1 MKPRAMLILVLI
13 LGLLAAPLAADA
25 QSRTIPRV
33 GYLTLTGSSYEAAF
47 RTRLRELGYVDRQNI
62 LIEYRSGGGKV
73 ERLAEQ
79 AGELVRLP
87 VDVLV
92 AANTQAIEAARR
104 ATRTVPIVFPVTFDP
119 VQAGYVASLARPGA
133 NLTGLTPLN
142 PVLTAKRVELL
153 KEAIHGLSLVAVLRN
168 PTNPG
173 SAFVLNET
181 ATAARRVDVRVQ
193 AFEARAPD
201 DLEAAVAGAVR
212 ARAGALMVI
221 SDNMFF
227 TQHRRIV
234 DLATRHRLPAMFD
247 TTNFV
252 EAGGLMSYG
261 ADLTDLFRRAA
272 DYIDKILRGAK
283 PAELPVEQATK
294 FELVIN
300 LKTAKA

>member
-1 MKPRAMLILVLI
+1 MATSSVAEH
-13 LGLLAAPLAADA
+13 AA
-25 QSRTIPRV
+25 
-33 GYLTLTGSSYEAAF
+33 
-47 RTRLRELGYVDRQNI
+47 
-62 LIEYRSGGGKV
+62 
-73 ERLAEQ
+73 
-79 AGELVRLP
+79 ELVQLH

-104 ATRTVPIVFPVTFDP
+104 ATTTVPIVFPLTFDP
-119 VQAGYVASLARPGA
+119 VRAGYVASLARPGG

-153 KEAIHGLSLVAVLRN
+153 KEVIPSLSLVAVLRN

-173 SAFVLNET
+173 SVFVLNET
-181 ATAARRVDVRVQ
+181 KAAARRVDVRVQ
-193 AFEARAPD
+193 GFEPPTPD
-201 DLEAAVAGAVR
+201 NLEAAVAAAVR

-227 TQHRRIV
+227 AQHRRIV
-234 DLATRHRLPAMFD
+234 ELATRHGLPTIFD

-272 DYIDKILRGAK
+272 DYVDKILKGAK
-283 PAELPVEQATK
+283 PSDLPVEQPTK

-300 LKTAKA
+300 LKTAKALGLTIPPSLLVRADAVIHP

>member
-1 MKPRAMLILVLI
+1 VLDRRAF
-13 LGLLAAPLAADA
+13 LAGMAGVVVAPLVAKA
-25 QSRTIPRV
+25 QSRTIPRL
-33 GYLTLTGSSYEAAF
+33 GYLTLTGGSPPEAAF
-47 RTRLRELGYVDRQNI
+47 RTRLRELGYFDHQNI
-62 LIEYRSGGGKV
+62 VIEYRSGGGNV
-73 ERLAEQ
+73 ERLAEH
-79 AGELVRLP
+79 AAELVQLH

-92 AANTQAIEAARR
+92 AANTQAIAAARR
-104 ATRTVPIVFPVTFDP
+104 ATTTVPIVFPLTFDP
-119 VQAGYVASLARPGA
+119 VRAGYVASLARPGG

-153 KEAIHGLSLVAVLRN
+153 KEVIPSLSLVAVLRN

-173 SAFVLNET
+173 SVFVLDET
-181 ATAARRVDVRVQ
+181 
-193 AFEARAPD
+193 
-201 DLEAAVAGAVR
+201 EAAVAAAVR

-227 TQHRRIV
+227 AQHRRIV
-234 DLATRHRLPAMFD
+234 ELATRHGLPTIFD

-272 DYIDKILRGAK
+272 DYVDKVLKGAK
-283 PAELPVEQATK
+283 PAELPVEQARK

-300 LKTAKA
+300 LKTAKALGLTIPPSLLLRADQVIHP